1 METSEKKRSLRHR
14 LYEVVEFVDV
24 TGDGMADYDVYDAV
38 MIIVIFASLIPLMVK
53 QESPLTITIDRVT
66 VVVFII
72 DYFLRWSVADFK
84 LKKKGILPFILYPF
98 TFMAIVDLLSIIP
111 VVVDFGAEMR
121 MIRVLKMMRSL
132 RVFRVLKAARYSNSI
147 IIIREVLNNSKKA
160 LLAVGTL
167 AIGYILI
174 SAMMIFNVEPE
185 TFNTFF
191 DAVYW
196 ATVSLTTV
204 GYGDIYPVTVVGRLV
219 SMMSSLF
226 GIAIVALPA
235 GIITA
240 GYMEELVKRREF
252 SEEFWRKKKSETV
265 RIVMMHKNRSRKQ
278 LLFF

>member
-1 METSEKKRSLRHR
+1 METAEKKKSLRYR

-24 TGDGMADYDVYDAV
+24 TGDGMADYDVYDVV
-38 MIIVIFASLIPLMVK
+38 MIVVIFASLIPLMVK
-53 QESPLTITIDRVT
+53 EESPLTITIDKVT
-66 VVVFII
+66 VAVFIF
-72 DYFLRWSVADFK
+72 DYFLRWSVADYK
-84 LKKKGILPFILYPF
+84 LKKKGILSFLLYPF

-111 VVVDFGAEMR
+111 VVLDFRGDLNMVR
-121 MIRVLKMMRSL
+121 MLRVMRSL

-147 IIIREVLNNSKKA
+147 IIISEVLNNSKKA
-160 LLAVGTL
+160 LMAVGTL
-167 AIGYILI
+167 AIGYIMI
-174 SAMMIFNVEPE
+174 SAMMIFNLEPE
-185 TFNTFF
+185 TFNSFF

-204 GYGDIYPVTVVGRLV
+204 GYGDIYPVTMIGRLV

-252 SEEFWRKKKSETV
+252 SEEFWRKKAEEE
-265 RIVMMHKNRSRKQ
+265 RKKQ
-278 LLFF
+278 EEQNKD